1 MKAKKAD
8 SPDFV
13 KGLGDSSR
21 RTIELGVLAVNDD
34 PELFREVVELSFT
47 QPYPANMRTARVAQL
62 CCESN
67 PSLILPVLD
76 EIIERMSQSKND
88 GVKRSYLKVIDDY
101 TGINDIVDPGLLMQ
115 SCFDWLMSP
124 SEAISIRYHALGVL
138 IQIAEKYPEMKS
150 ELVSLLGFILEQ
162 EPVSKGLAN
171 FIRKSMI
178 RLKKN

>member
-1 MKAKKAD
+1 MKIKKAD
-8 SPDFV
+8 KADFIR
-13 KGLGDSSR
+13 GLGDSGR
-21 RTIELGVLAVNDD
+21 KTIELGVMAVNDD

-47 QPYPANMRTARVAQL
+47 QAYPINMRTARVAQL

-67 PSLILPVLD
+67 PSLILPMLD

-101 TGINDIVDPGLLMQ
+101 TGIQSIDDPGLLMQ
-115 SCFDWLMSP
+115 TCFDWLMSP
-124 SEAISIRYHALGVL
+124 SEAISIRYHALGIL
-138 IQIAEKYPEMKS
+138 IRITEKYPELKP
-150 ELVSLLGFILEQ
+150 ELVSMLEFILEQ

-171 FIRKSMI
+171 FIRKSII